1 MKQYNENVSE
11 ADMFR
16 AWENIMAR
24 YGQKWNVFALDL
36 KNEPHGVATWVR
48 TLLLPSTFFRPNQAP
63 S

>member
-24 YGQKWNVFALDL
+24 YGKKWNVFALDL

-48 TLLLPSTFFRPNQAP
+48 AISCLLALSF
-63 S
+63 